1 MMSCRPSA
9 MTFLTRIATW
19 VIFWFSPFCHACGRM
34 PVLEYAQCDDGRFKL
49 IKVSSEPDDP
59 ATGTHL
65 QIVLLA
71 VFLAGLSIGLWIP
84 ALG

>member
-1 MMSCRPSA
+1 MSTKPTAS
-9 MTFLTRIATW
+9 MTIPTRIVTE
-19 VIFWFSPFCHACGRM
+19 VIFWFAPFCHACGRM

-59 ATGTHL
+59 STGTHL
-65 QIVLLA
+65 RLMLLA
-71 VFLAGLSIGLWIP
+71 VFLAGLSIGLWIS